1 MRRRTSKPNL
11 FYMSKARKIEIEI
24 IAIELWFQTF
34 GMPNMSSDSDRA
46 YMGGKLNK
54 LKTELSNLKT
64 K

>member
-1 MRRRTSKPNL
+1 
-11 FYMSKARKIEIEI
+11 MSKARKIEIEI